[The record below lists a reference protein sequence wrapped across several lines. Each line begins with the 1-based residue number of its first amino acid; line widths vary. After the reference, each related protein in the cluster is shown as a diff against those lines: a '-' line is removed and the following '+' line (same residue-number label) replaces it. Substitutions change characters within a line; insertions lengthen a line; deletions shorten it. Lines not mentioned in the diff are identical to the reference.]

1 MYGGDYVVVFST
13 TKLKAIEAYGLLFSY
28 WEKYR

>member
-1 MYGGDYVVVFST
+1 MYGGDYVMVFST
-13 TKLKAIEAYGLLFSY
+13 TKLKAIEVYDLLLSY